1 MFVLAMAT
9 ACAPVMVDTPDQI
22 TLRKTDFSDLP
33 GWNKDRPR
41 GALLAF
47 AKSCS
52 KLLTR
57 APKARV
63 GPKGLAGRV
72 SDWQAS
78 CRAVSRLDPKKS
90 LEQTRAF
97 FEKHFR
103 PYAVIGNKG
112 ANGLFTGYFE
122 ISLQGSLKPTQRY
135 RFPLYRRPPDLVT
148 ADLGT
153 FSETWRGRSIA
164 GRASG
169 GRLVPYADRKA
180 ILAGALTGKG
190 LEIVWVDN
198 AVDAFFLQIQGSGRV
213 RLAGGRVMRLGYAG
227 KNGHAYTSIGK
238 VLIKA
243 GALTIETTS
252 MQSIRA
258 WLRANPDRAAS
269 VLNRNRSF
277 VFFRELQGDGP
288 IGAQGVALTAN
299 RSLAV
304 DRAFLPLGV
313 PIWLMANDPGGALAP
328 IQRLMVTQ
336 DTGGAIRGPVRGDVF
351 MGWGDAARN
360 RAGKMRMNGQYWILL
375 PVSIS
380 KQTAG
385 VQ

>member
-1 MFVLAMAT
+1 
-9 ACAPVMVDTPDQI
+9 
-22 TLRKTDFSDLP
+22 
-33 GWNKDRPR
+33 
-41 GALLAF
+41 
-47 AKSCS
+47 
-52 KLLTR
+52 
-57 APKARV
+57 
-63 GPKGLAGRV
+63 
-72 SDWQAS
+72 
-78 CRAVSRLDPKKS
+78 
-90 LEQTRAF
+90 
-97 FEKHFR
+97 
-103 PYAVIGNKG
+103 
-112 ANGLFTGYFE
+112 
-122 ISLQGSLKPTQRY
+122 
-135 RFPLYRRPPDLVT
+135 
-148 ADLGT
+148 
-153 FSETWRGRSIA
+153 
-164 GRASG
+164 
-169 GRLVPYADRKA
+169 
-180 ILAGALTGKG
+180 
-190 LEIVWVDN
+190 
-198 AVDAFFLQIQGSGRV
+198 
-213 RLAGGRVMRLGYAG
+213 
-227 KNGHAYTSIGK
+227 
-238 VLIKA
+238 
-243 GALTIETTS
+243 